1 MAAQLN
7 ASLMTVSVI
16 ALVIPAAFVS
26 IPYSFFFTFS
36 VPDLTLSTSGWTA
49 ESMTIL

>member
-7 ASLMTVSVI
+7 SSLMTVSVI

-26 IPYSFFFTFS
+26 IHPPFYVTLRF
-36 VPDLTLSTSGWTA
+36 LTLRLA
-49 ESMTIL
+49 

>member
-7 ASLMTVSVI
+7 SSLMTVSVI

-26 IPYSFFFTFS
+26 TSSSFYVASQF
-36 VPDLTLSTSGWTA
+36 LKA
-49 ESMTIL
+49 

>member
-7 ASLMTVSVI
+7 SSLMTVSVI

-26 IPYSFFFTFS
+26 FLYPFYIASQFLTFR
-36 VPDLTLSTSGWTA
+36 LA
-49 ESMTIL
+49 